1 MEKKIVVGVCG
12 SIAAYKSPEIVRD
25 LKKKG
30 WDVKVVM
37 TESATKFITPLT
49 LEVVSQNPVYVD
61 MFDRNNQ
68 AIKHISLSEFADIIL
83 IAPATANV
91 IGKIASGV
99 YDDLLSCTV
108 CAFSG
113 KVIFA
118 PAMNDNMWKNRIV
131 QENVKKLKE
140 YGYLFV
146 EPETGPLASGKI
158 GAGRLVSLK
167 KIVDAVESEVES
179 G

>member
-12 SIAAYKSPEIVRD
+12 SISAYKSPEIVREF
-25 LKKKG
+25 KQRG
-30 WDVKVVM
+30 WEVKVVM

-49 LEVVSQNPVYVD
+49 LEVVSRNPVYVD
-61 MFDRNNQ
+61 MFDRSTQ
-68 AIKHISLSEFADIIL
+68 EIKHISLSEFADIIL
-83 IAPATANV
+83 IAPVTANV
-91 IGKIASGV
+91 IGKIAYGIC
-99 YDDLLSCTV
+99 DDLLSCAV

-118 PAMNDNMWKNRIV
+118 PAMNDNMWKNKIV

-158 GAGRLVSLK
+158 GAGRLASLK
-167 KIVDAVESEVES
+167 KIVDAVESEVKN

>member
-83 IAPATANV
+83 MHRQ
-91 IGKIASGV
+91 
-99 YDDLLSCTV
+99 LQ
-108 CAFSG
+108 
-113 KVIFA
+113 
-118 PAMNDNMWKNRIV
+118 M
-131 QENVKKLKE
+131 
-140 YGYLFV
+140 
-146 EPETGPLASGKI
+146 
-158 GAGRLVSLK
+158 
-167 KIVDAVESEVES
+167 
-179 G
+179 